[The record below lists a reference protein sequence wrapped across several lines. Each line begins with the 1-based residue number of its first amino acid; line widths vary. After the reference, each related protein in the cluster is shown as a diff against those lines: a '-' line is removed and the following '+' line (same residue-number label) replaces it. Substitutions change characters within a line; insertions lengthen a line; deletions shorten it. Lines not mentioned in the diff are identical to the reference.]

1 MKTKEAI
8 QIEDQRLEM
17 GRLRNIMDSPETETI
32 KKREAQEKYMQLN
45 ADILN
50 NAKNFPNLSVKIDE
64 EKFKVTDVQVD
75 ILRDFVKQKEF

>member
-1 MKTKEAI
+1 MKTKKAI
-8 QIEDQRLEM
+8 QIEGQKLEM
-17 GRLRNIMDSPETETI
+17 ERLRNIMANPKTETI
-32 KKREAQEKYMQLN
+32 KKREAQEKYKQLN

-75 ILRDFVKQKEF
+75 IIRDFVKQKKF